1 MSTSC
6 AARRLTGRVVGA
18 ETAAVSQSDGVV
30 VGDRLGVSY
39 KKFQLEALL
48 NHFCFFAPLIDQIDN
63 ALQRSQLNHICFSAQ

>member
-48 NHFCFFAPLIDQIDN
+48 IKVTTF
-63 ALQRSQLNHICFSAQ
+63 RSRRAKVRIQSFRRNW